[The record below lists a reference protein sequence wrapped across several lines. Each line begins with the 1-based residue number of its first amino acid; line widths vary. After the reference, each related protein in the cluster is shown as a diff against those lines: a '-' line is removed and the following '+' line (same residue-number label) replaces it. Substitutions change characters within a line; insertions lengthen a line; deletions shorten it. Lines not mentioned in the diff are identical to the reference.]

1 MTYMLILFALPISI
15 ADMKE
20 HKIPNIYL
28 LLMLWALTPILVLF
42 GLGDLYQLCIFLSV
56 ITLLHVLGMG
66 MGDFKLLSII
76 GLALNATGRDQLQL
90 FILSILL
97 CASLHLLLYALF
109 KRSLPDRIALAPS
122 IFVGLSLYLATR

>member
-1 MTYMLILFALPISI
+1 MLMLFAAPISL
-15 ADMKE
+15 ADIKE
-20 HKIPNIYL
+20 YKIPNIYL
-28 LLMLWALTPILVLF
+28 LSMLWALIPFLILF
-42 GLGDLYQLCIFLSV
+42 GLGNLYHLSIYLSV

-76 GLALNATGRDQLQL
+76 GLALNAAGRDQLHY
-90 FILSILL
+90 FIFSILL

-122 IFVGLSLYLATR
+122 IFVALPLY

>member
-28 LLMLWALTPILVLF
+28 LLMFWALTPILVLF
-42 GLGDLYQLCIFLSV
+42 GLGDLYQLCVFLSV

-76 GLALNATGRDQLQL
+76 GLALNATGRDQLQ
-90 FILSILL
+90 FFTFSILL